1 MKITYRIS
9 RTRYR
14 GVESVWV
21 IASTET
27 KFVGELGWN
36 SKSRTIHTLRVVPDM
51 QRQGIAT
58 EMYWFARERGFRPLN
73 MRPGRRT
80 TAYTAWRASRGRTHP
95 RGGSPNKRRLLGL
108 KAAEER
114 GYVLVTLPG
123 PRVPKAAVSVRVVHD
138 PRAKHDSRPWRP
150 AHPVYADVRLASTE
164 VTAVHARDVN
174 ELRK

>member
-1 MKITYRIS
+1 MKIMYEVEFS
-9 RTRYR
+9 RLR

-21 IASTET
+21 VAKTET
-27 KFVGELGWN
+27 KYVGEMGWYLR
-36 SKSRTIHTLRVVPDM
+36 SRVIHTLRVLPDM

-58 EMYWFARERGFRPLN
+58 EMYWYAREEGFRPLN
-73 MRPGRRT
+73 MRAGKRT
-80 TAYTAWRASRGRTHP
+80 TAYTAWRASLGLTH
-95 RGGSPNKRRLLGL
+95 RRVGSPGKRRLLGL

-114 GYVLVTLPG
+114 GYVLVTLAG

-150 AHPVYADVRLASTE
+150 AHPAYEDVRLASTE